1 MWCIA
6 LVGKAWSTTVSY
18 QQSCIQNSHG
28 PKKFHNLWKQLLVNA
43 NIRFTAYENW
53 EHFLLMFVMWF
64 ESSLSAFVAGSAP
77 RLSSVALLGLKT
89 DRFLQ
94 RTVYF
99 LRGDELPNTGRW
111 ERELAVAQPALS
123 VRRYLDDITEQTLL
137 REQRPRIYSKLIF
150 VKDLYPWT
158 PTFTCYVSADILLRH
173 TLQR

>member
-1 MWCIA
+1 
-6 LVGKAWSTTVSY
+6 
-18 QQSCIQNSHG
+18 
-28 PKKFHNLWKQLLVNA
+28 
-43 NIRFTAYENW
+43 
-53 EHFLLMFVMWF
+53 MWF
-64 ESSLSAFVAGSAP
+64 ESGLSAFVADSAP

-94 RTVYF
+94 RTVNF

-158 PTFTCYVSADILLRH
+158 PTFTCYVSAHILLCY
-173 TLQR
+173 TLLKVISFLNITSNTFCCVYIDL